1 MENRKLR
8 CLAYAQGSLGSISP
22 PRSIQDHLQ
31 NTQLNAIY
39 RPALLSFIQI
49 QSFQSRKKKGYR
61 GCTVGLEGQVQYTP
75 SRDNGT
81 RHPFDSAPLFQ
92 VSSGDL
98 AAKLAKQASY

>member
-1 MENRKLR
+1 M
-8 CLAYAQGSLGSISP
+8 
-22 PRSIQDHLQ
+22 
-31 NTQLNAIY
+31 
-39 RPALLSFIQI
+39 
-49 QSFQSRKKKGYR
+49 
-61 GCTVGLEGQVQYTP
+61 GLEGQVQYTP